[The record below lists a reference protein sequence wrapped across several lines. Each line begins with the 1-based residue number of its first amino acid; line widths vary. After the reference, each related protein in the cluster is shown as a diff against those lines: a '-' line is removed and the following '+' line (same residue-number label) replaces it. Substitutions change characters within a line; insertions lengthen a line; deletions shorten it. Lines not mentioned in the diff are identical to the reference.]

1 MENILETPRLY
12 LRCLQLTDAVR
23 MSEYRSKKEVA
34 HYQSWKKYSIKDATK
49 RIQQCLKFTSFY
61 LPKTNYHWLLF

>member
-1 MENILETPRLY
+1 MEKILETPRLY

-49 RIQQCLKFTSFY
+49 RIQQSSLLFIYRKQIII
-61 LPKTNYHWLLF
+61 WLLF